1 VILDPAVG
9 LAFVA
14 ASGLVAARARRR
26 GIALLFLAT
35 GLTWWAGGLGD
46 FALFWHR
53 GPLTHLLLAYPSGR
67 LLGRWVRPVVIAG
80 YVLAVAAHLDRAER
94 VTQLYALLVFTFVAV
109 CAIADHTTDRRGR
122 WWAVVASSVSM
133 GALSVGSLA
142 RQHDPTAQSAALISY
157 EVALLATVVLL
168 TAGELWSRWGQPT
181 VTGLVVD
188 LGSARGDEPLAEIL
202 ASALGDPS
210 ARLFYW
216 LPDRGSYVDELGRAV
231 VVPRETES
239 SAVTVLEHGGLKVGV
254 MVHDP
259 EVTNDPVVLEQVA
272 SLAWLA
278 MANVRLQA
286 EVQRLVSE
294 LDLSRRRIVE
304 AADTER
310 RRFADELSR
319 GAEQRLAKVSQLLG
333 EAEFAGLRLE
343 LPASEALGS
352 LREFASGV
360 HPRALSDEGLRAAL
374 HELVGG
380 FAVPVDIDIS
390 NGRCPEAVESAAYYV
405 CAEALTN
412 AGKYATASHVSV
424 QISIAAAAVTVR
436 VTDNGVGGADFAAG
450 TGLQGLRDRVEALA
464 GSLTLVSPRG
474 RGTQVTAVIPWS

>member
-1 VILDPAVG
+1 
-9 LAFVA
+9 
-14 ASGLVAARARRR
+14 
-26 GIALLFLAT
+26 
-35 GLTWWAGGLGD
+35 
-46 FALFWHR
+46 
-53 GPLTHLLLAYPSGR
+53 
-67 LLGRWVRPVVIAG
+67 
-80 YVLAVAAHLDRAER
+80 
-94 VTQLYALLVFTFVAV
+94 
-109 CAIADHTTDRRGR
+109 
-122 WWAVVASSVSM
+122 
-133 GALSVGSLA
+133 
-142 RQHDPTAQSAALISY
+142 
-157 EVALLATVVLL
+157 
-168 TAGELWSRWGQPT
+168 
-181 VTGLVVD
+181 
-188 LGSARGDEPLAEIL
+188 
-202 ASALGDPS
+202 
-210 ARLFYW
+210 
-216 LPDRGSYVDELGRAV
+216 V

-259 EVTNDPVVLEQVA
+259 AATDDPVVLEQVA

-286 EVQRLVSE
+286 EVQRRVSE

-310 RRFADELSR
+310 RRFAGELSR

-343 LPASEALGS
+343 LAASEALGS

-360 HPRALSDEGLRAAL
+360 HPQALADEGLRAAL
-374 HELVGG
+374 HELVSG
-380 FAVPVDIDIS
+380 FPVPVDIDIS

-412 AGKYATASHVSV
+412 AGKYATATHVSM
-424 QISIAAAAVTVR
+424 QISIAAGAVTVR

-450 TGLQGLRDRVEALA
+450 TGLRGVRDRVEALG

-474 RGTQVTAVIPWS
+474 RGTRVTSVIPWS